1 MKCPFCSEEMKEGF
15 VRSGATRAGLIT
27 RGSGSGFLYWNDDE
41 NKAGLTSNG
50 LRLHADQFDAFGLA
64 LTKAY
69 MCVACKK
76 VILDTYGEKRK

>member
-27 RGSGSGFLYWNDDE
+27 RGSGSGFLYWTDDE
-41 NKAGLTSNG
+41 YKAGLTSNG
-50 LRLHADQFDAFGLA
+50 LKLHADQFDEFGLA

-69 MCVACKK
+69 MCDACKK
-76 VILDTYGEKRK
+76 VILDTYVEEK